1 MSSLTK
7 QTDRITET
15 ATEAETIVM
24 RIDNGEFF
32 ALSGTA
38 AAAWGLIDGKRDRAE
53 LIAAL
58 ASQFAVDQARLET
71 DVDEFLIRLKAS
83 GLVVES

>member
-7 QTDRITET
+7 QTERITET
-15 ATEAETIVM
+15 AIVAETMVM

-58 ASQFAVDQARLET
+58 ASQYAVDRARLET
-71 DVDEFLIRLKAS
+71 DVDEFLLQLKAS
-83 GLVVES
+83 GLLVEN